1 MARARRV
8 ISKEII
14 LEAAVHVFAK
24 SGFEKTLIS
33 EIAKEAGIAVGSVYN
48 YFENKNALYEAC
60 SSYIFEDLLRV
71 TDRVRESGD
80 FKEKM
85 LEAIIEHFKEK
96 PDYAKMALVEDY
108 HYAANNPLSNV
119 PKQMKRASELVVQL
133 VFDMYEMPD
142 SPINK
147 ELLIALIVGGC
158 EKLILS
164 WLFFDEFG
172 GIKNYEQL
180 LEEAKKI
187 FDYLFGLKK

>member
-71 TDRVRESGD
+71 TDRVRESGE